1 MSTRHT
7 KDRKQHPVLRV
18 CKEKLSAEMR
28 SSQTRP
34 LCILVISFTAGKKP
48 DVPVHN
54 FRINTSLLSYCE
66 MIIWITFLLLT
77 TWPGVWH
84 KHMIIFNSKNLLS
97 IIRWSR
103 HEKRCDNGLLFQNGW
118 GLLFC
123 AAQHGDGHICLS
135 AVPPPPPPPAVLQH
149 QFHSQTCCSRQF
161 FGLSSYHSSSRG
173 EWDGVFTMSQAGLLW
188 YA

>member
-1 MSTRHT
+1 M

-103 HEKRCDNGLLFQNGW
+103 HKRRGVTTVCYSKMVGDYCSVQHSMGTAVYVYLLC
-118 GLLFC
+118 LLLLLLLLYSSSSTRRP
-123 AAQHGDGHICLS
+123 AA
-135 AVPPPPPPPAVLQH
+135 A
-149 QFHSQTCCSRQF
+149 
-161 FGLSSYHSSSRG
+161 GLSSYHSSSRG
-173 EWDGVFTMSQAGLLW
+173 EWDGVFTMFQAGLLW